1 MASGEIAIEYM
12 PTGHML
18 ADILTKPL
26 QGSLYRRLR
35 GALTNWYEPGE
46 REDTATV
53 QAKEG
58 D

>member
-12 PTGHML
+12 PTGNML

-46 REDTATV
+46 MEQTSLRAEY
-53 QAKEG
+53 EG
-58 D
+58 